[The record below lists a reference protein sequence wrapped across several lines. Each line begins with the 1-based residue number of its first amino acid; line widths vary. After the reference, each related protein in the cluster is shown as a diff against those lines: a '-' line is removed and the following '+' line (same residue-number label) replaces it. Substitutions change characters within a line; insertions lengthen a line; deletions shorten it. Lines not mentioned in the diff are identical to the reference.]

1 MSPVRRS
8 VDPLLHPLKKPL
20 KKVLRPAAGRVMP
33 TIARLAA
40 TSEVKKSSPDVNAFV
55 RGYRALEREFPEAD
69 SPGNGKGAKPPTRA
83 AVDLKVKAARTV
95 RSRTVSSDQLAR
107 GASLDDSV
115 LAEVRNLI
123 KNGERDK
130 AVAVGHALRARPAT
144 RSMGCAVLGVALL
157 NSSGP
162 VSAWTVFSEIA
173 GTAVSGPVARD
184 LYAAAF
190 GALGDD
196 ASAILDEDIA
206 SGRIRDWSGLAL
218 LRVAQKA
225 MARELHD
232 QATVLIRTAQDRPRK
247 SMSKNVRKELAR
259 LATWLPGGPKR
270 AEIPTVRG
278 AINYGVIGYDQ
289 PDIVSRNIGDYIQ
302 TLAAMGHVVRQQ
314 NFSFTGDQDL
324 VEFAAELRRSTKAD
338 RLVDGES
345 ATFNLFELNRD
356 GNTLQAVPER
366 TWALTFGWFMHYMF
380 DQGYALP
387 FHDNVRP
394 IIMSLHIRFPAI
406 LTPEA
411 IEYLRRYSP
420 VGCRDWQTV
429 ALLRS
434 VGVPAFFSGCMTTT
448 VDTVF
453 RRDGE
458 DTRDD
463 TVYVDS
469 PQTGPGLSRTQVQ
482 TGIRELSF
490 VENLRL
496 AREWVSHYHLEYDK
510 VVTSRLHCFLP
521 ARSVGS
527 QVTFLPKNRSDNRF
541 GGLID
546 STDEDFDRMRQGILD
561 KASVMLQTIASGA
574 DDDEVYAKWREICAP
589 AMAEADEFLATKEL
603 RALAADEV
611 ESLVSTNGLR
621 GADSSDDD
629 AIHVVVDVRRGEL
642 HALDRLI
649 RSIAAH
655 TTAPVEVWVV
665 GATTTSAERQ
675 EFLSAE
681 LPLRVHWIHV
691 VESTLDRAAGSL
703 TPAAEHELT
712 LALAAAALPHAR
724 QAVFLPAAALVR
736 ADLAT
741 LAAMGPAGEALVAAT
756 ADRHR
761 GRRSGLELIRRI
773 SGRQGEDNAKALDFL
788 IAAHRQHPGEFATF
802 DTNVMVIDLDAARRD
817 NLSGHLAA
825 LIIDY
830 GMTFREAMN
839 IVAGPRRTQL
849 DAVWNHAPGY
859 EVQEEPAVVNWRDTT
874 KPWSTW
880 VTPFAGE
887 WKAPLAVL

>member
-1 MSPVRRS
+1 MG
-8 VDPLLHPLKKPL
+8 DE
-20 KKVLRPAAGRVMP
+20 GQ
-33 TIARLAA
+33 
-40 TSEVKKSSPDVNAFV
+40 E
-55 RGYRALEREFPEAD
+55 
-69 SPGNGKGAKPPTRA
+69 
-83 AVDLKVKAARTV
+83 
-95 RSRTVSSDQLAR
+95 DQLAR

-130 AVAVGHALRARPAT
+130 AVTVGHALRARPAT

-184 LYAAAF
+184 VYAAAF

-278 AINYGVIGYDQ
+278 AINFGVIGYDQ

-314 NFSFTGDQDL
+314 NFSFTGDPDL
-324 VEFAAELRRSTKAD
+324 VEFAAELRRSTRTD

-394 IIMSLHIRFPAI
+394 IIMSVHIRFPAI

-458 DTRDD
+458 DTSDYLTAD
-463 TVYVDS
+463 GAGTVPDA
-469 PQTGPGLSRTQVQ
+469 GADGDPGAVLRREPEARSRVGVPLPPGVRQGGHLEAALLPTSAI
-482 TGIRELSF
+482 G
-490 VENLRL
+490 RL
-496 AREWVSHYHLEYDK
+496 AGH
-510 VVTSRLHCFLP
+510 LP
-521 ARSVGS
+521 AEEPVRQPLRRLDRQHGRGLRSH
-527 QVTFLPKNRSDNRF
+527 
-541 GGLID
+541 
-546 STDEDFDRMRQGILD
+546 
-561 KASVMLQTIASGA
+561 ASGHSGQG
-574 DDDEVYAKWREICAP
+574 VGH
-589 AMAEADEFLATKEL
+589 
-603 RALAADEV
+603 AAD
-611 ESLVSTNGLR
+611 
-621 GADSSDDD
+621 
-629 AIHVVVDVRRGEL
+629 H
-642 HALDRLI
+642 RL
-649 RSIAAH
+649 
-655 TTAPVEVWVV
+655 
-665 GATTTSAERQ
+665 
-675 EFLSAE
+675 
-681 LPLRVHWIHV
+681 
-691 VESTLDRAAGSL
+691 
-703 TPAAEHELT
+703 
-712 LALAAAALPHAR
+712 
-724 QAVFLPAAALVR
+724 
-736 ADLAT
+736 
-741 LAAMGPAGEALVAAT
+741 
-756 ADRHR
+756 
-761 GRRSGLELIRRI
+761 GRR
-773 SGRQGEDNAKALDFL
+773 
-788 IAAHRQHPGEFATF
+788 
-802 DTNVMVIDLDAARRD
+802 
-817 NLSGHLAA
+817 
-825 LIIDY
+825 
-830 GMTFREAMN
+830 
-839 IVAGPRRTQL
+839 
-849 DAVWNHAPGY
+849 
-859 EVQEEPAVVNWRDTT
+859 
-874 KPWSTW
+874 
-880 VTPFAGE
+880 
-887 WKAPLAVL
+887 